1 MSQLCFR
8 TISLPPPEDRTNQT
22 AELRSAFL
30 QRKPKLA
37 DKFSAGKRVHIFTT
51 KWKLPGDYLML
62 HDFFM
67 QKWSWE
73 SLMWLNELKTA
84 PTLSSLKVELGEQ
97 SPLTVYILRVKMKNF
112 TSVKVQ
118 RPLSTS
124 FIWIWG
130 LWHWKFSEEQ
140 VFPGNLNLFSD
151 SRMTFVPLKRKPQMF
166 LFKKL
171 MSTVWLCRGELYK
184 EEVTKP
190 VLLRRRSSLGS
201 APYSRMFSQYWQL
214 GAFGSSSC
222 LVALVSDISA
232 IQPGE

>member
-1 MSQLCFR
+1 MKTTWGLSNVTWFLH
-8 TISLPPPEDRTNQT
+8 
-22 AELRSAFL
+22 AKMKLRVSY
-30 QRKPKLA
+30 
-37 DKFSAGKRVHIFTT
+37 VT
-51 KWKLPGDYLML
+51 KWIKDSTCSV
-62 HDFFM
+62 FTE
-67 QKWSWE
+67 SW
-73 SLMWLNELKTA
+73 
-84 PTLSSLKVELGEQ
+84 VGEQ
-97 SPLTVYILRVKMKNF
+97 SPLTVYILWVKMKKNF

-140 VFPGNLNLFSD
+140 VFPGNLNLFSE
-151 SRMTFVPLKRKPQMF
+151 SRMTCVPLKRKPQMF

-184 EEVTKP
+184 EEVAKP
-190 VLLRRRSSLGS
+190 VLLRRRNGLGS

-222 LVALVSDISA
+222 LVSLVSDISA

>member
-1 MSQLCFR
+1 
-8 TISLPPPEDRTNQT
+8 
-22 AELRSAFL
+22 
-30 QRKPKLA
+30 
-37 DKFSAGKRVHIFTT
+37 
-51 KWKLPGDYLML
+51 
-62 HDFFM
+62 
-67 QKWSWE
+67 
-73 SLMWLNELKTA
+73 
-84 PTLSSLKVELGEQ
+84 
-97 SPLTVYILRVKMKNF
+97 MKNF

-140 VFPGNLNLFSD
+140 VFPGNLNHFSD
-151 SRMTFVPLKRKPQMF
+151 SRMTFVPLKWKPQMF

-184 EEVTKP
+184 EEVAKP

-201 APYSRMFSQYWQL
+201 APYPRTFSQYWQL

-222 LVALVSDISA
+222 LVSGDLGIFSCWHLSHSALRIRELKKSLHMLYDLGVYGGKGREGDRYDGGWRYPDPGPTSPSSA
-232 IQPGE
+232 SGCSQSFVKSSPCWCCSPTCS